1 MISGRSYAMSQ
12 VRTYLCEIC
21 GIRKRPDSKGWFLV
35 LENQWRDN
43 LEILAWDP
51 VLAAQPSMMHL
62 CSSEHVQEL
71 VCEWMRPTPE
81 QASSESRLPD
91 FVAGDIDAFR
101 RAALQLGQLSVD
113 RALLGED
120 HEHLMAVLDALE
132 MALQAQA
139 SSLKE
144 EDDPE
149 NTRMLV
155 YDA

>member
-1 MISGRSYAMSQ
+1 MSQ

-21 GIRKRPDSKGWFLV
+21 GVRKRPDSKGWFLV

-51 VLAAQPSMMHL
+51 VLAAQPNMMHL
-62 CSSEHVQEL
+62 CCSEHVQEL
-71 VCEWMRPTPE
+71 VCEWMRPTPGQPALE
-81 QASSESRLPD
+81 GRLPD
-91 FVAGDIDAFR
+91 LVAGETDAFR

-113 RALLGED
+113 RAMLGED

-132 MALQAQA
+132 VALQAQA
-139 SSLKE
+139 SSPKE
-144 EDDPE
+144 EEDAEDA
-149 NTRMLV
+149 RMLV